1 MTLQQSPSDAAPGG
15 DVPRTR
21 FSLARLDIGIAL
33 VLVLG
38 GLLVAE
44 ARGPEALAMDGDRDR
59 IAHCREEQGRLWAT
73 PERARAQALACQG
86 LEDDFRGKYH
96 RSPR

>member
-1 MTLQQSPSDAAPGG
+1 MTPQQPNSEAAPSG

-38 GLLVAE
+38 ALLAAE
-44 ARGPEALAMDGDRDR
+44 AREPAALAMERDRDR

-73 PERARAQALACQG
+73 PERARAQALSCQG
-86 LEDDFRGKYH
+86 LEDDFRRKYH
-96 RSPR
+96 RSAR